1 MTNER
6 SSTENLRNIVAFL
19 DLGAD
24 ERYAYRSGS
33 SNLPGVSIFPGSNV
47 NIEGYPNN
55 ANNQLDPL
63 SLAVN
68 IPGVRDIATA
78 NQDLSSSGFLEAR
91 EYVELANARKL
102 QPNQYKF
109 HPQLGYITLNPKFE
123 SG

>member
-1 MTNER
+1 M
-6 SSTENLRNIVAFL
+6 
-19 DLGAD
+19 
-24 ERYAYRSGS
+24 
-33 SNLPGVSIFPGSNV
+33 

-68 IPGVRDIATA
+68 IPGDIATA

-109 HPQLGYITLNPKFE
+109 HPQLYITLNQSLNQDGIGGSIPVHRWWPNL
-123 SG
+123 SGG